1 MCCEHWTRS
10 RKKVLWKP
18 IPSENGENKLWTLN
32 PLEKNRN
39 RALKINS
46 FWKFRKKM
54 CFEHWTRS
62 KKTSF
67 LETNSFG
74 KCGKNMLWTLN
85 LFERNRTCA
94 LTINSFGT
102 CRKTVPWNQ
111 VLWTTKTN
119 ILRTLNPLEI
129 IEKLCFE
136 NQFLWSMSTEDVRWN
151 QTPLERRCA
160 LKSFP
165 LKHIENYVLWTL
177 KALEIVERRCTLNI
191 ISFGKM

>member
-1 MCCEHWTRS
+1 M
-10 RKKVLWKP
+10 
-18 IPSENGENKLWTLN
+18 LWTLN
-32 PLEKNRN
+32 PFK
-39 RALKINS
+39 KKQV
-46 FWKFRKKM
+46 FWKPIPLENAEKI
-54 CFEHWTRS
+54 CFEHWTCS
-62 KKTSF
+62 K
-67 LETNSFG
+67 EI
-74 KCGKNMLWTLN
+74 
-85 LFERNRTCA
+85 ENRTCA

-160 LKSFP
+160 LTSFP

-191 ISFGKM
+191 NSFGKV